1 MSYDKRYY
9 GIYEGFV
16 QDFDDPENNGRVRL
30 TVPQV
35 TGEVEWTGWAPN
47 AGGGSISQINYPY
60 GTFLTTANQTVSAAN
75 TATVVNNWVEGDAN
89 KTYLNGTR
97 LYVEESGDYMFLF
110 STVFTKNGGSLTTA
124 DMWLRKNGVNLEDS
138 NTRVTISGNNAETL
152 MTVSFILDLD
162 AGDYIELVFSS
173 PESSTKLTYFA
184 ASTGPTRPAMP
195 GVIATLNLIGKY
207 KPQPGQRV
215 WVMYIAGDPNFPVWM
230 GAQA

>member
-9 GIYEGFV
+9 GLYEGFV
-16 QDFDDPENNGRVRL
+16 QTADDPENNGRVRL

-35 TGEVEWTGWAPN
+35 TGEVEWTGWAPSG
-47 AGGGSISQINYPY
+47 AGGSISQINMPY
-60 GTFLTTANQTVSAAN
+60 ATFATTTNQTVSAAN
-75 TATVVNNWVEGDAN
+75 TATTVTNWVEVDTN
-89 KTYLNGTR
+89 KAYLDGTR
-97 LYVEESGDYMFLF
+97 LYVEETGDYMFLF
-110 STVFTKNGGSLTTA
+110 SAVFTKNGGSLTTA
-124 DMWLRKNGVNLEDS
+124 DMWLKKNGSIVDGS

-162 AGDYIELVFSS
+162 SGDYIELVFSS
-173 PESSTKLTYFA
+173 PESSTKLTYFS
-184 ASTGPTRPAMP
+184 ASTSPTRPSMP
-195 GVIATLNLIGKY
+195 GVIATLNLVGKY